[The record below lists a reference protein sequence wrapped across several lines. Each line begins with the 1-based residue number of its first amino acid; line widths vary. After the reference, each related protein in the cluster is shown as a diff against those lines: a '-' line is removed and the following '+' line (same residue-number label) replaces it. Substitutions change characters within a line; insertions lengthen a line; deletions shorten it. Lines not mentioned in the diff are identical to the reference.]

1 MDDNRPTG
9 RKLAILRLRWVKLRE
24 AFSDGC
30 KSTKCRNFDYNFFS
44 LSLKCR
50 VNGGIGGR
58 GGGGML
64 HAVTFLQK
72 VITSQDHNS
81 TFSEV

>member
-9 RKLAILRLRWVKLRE
+9 RKRAILRLGWVKLRE

-50 VNGGIGGR
+50 VRGDW
-58 GGGGML
+58 GGGGGD
-64 HAVTFLQK
+64 APCCYIFTK